1 MKKQV
6 GTLDAVPSKRLFLSI
21 IADYDLNKS
30 ICELIDNA
38 FDMWTR
44 NGRNREINISVIL
57 DRQDARIVVED
68 DAGGVAK
75 ENLTF
80 IVGPGQS
87 GSGATDDTIGIF
99 GVGTKRAVVALSKDI
114 RIVTRVPGAATFQV
128 EFDDSWLQD
137 EDWRLPL
144 FVVNNI
150 TEGSTRV
157 ELARLRVGIDDDAEK
172 LLRSHLSATYAKLLN
187 MAGVSLTL
195 NNKAIEPRLFD
206 QWSYPPDYG
215 PRRFSGKHRTPQG
228 RDVTLEV
235 IAGLSSESSPVSG
248 EYGVYFY
255 CNDRLV
261 APAMKSIDVGFA
273 KGLAG
278 LPHPKVS
285 LTKVIV
291 SMYGDAVAMP
301 WNSSKSEISTNHH
314 TFLALHSW
322 LVNVVSD
329 YARISRVWMGQWPE
343 KIFAYPTGIMTEVSI
358 EIAIEANRSFLPD
371 PPASRHRLPERI
383 TRANQRVAK
392 RKPWVIP
399 LYEGVVAA
407 IAVAK
412 QPLTNANWLAL
423 NLLELTLVATLKEW
437 LVNERGEEVTDAE
450 LKKLLRSPKPSTSL
464 RDAIPL
470 TQDDWEEIELLR
482 CQVDK
487 LTFGVMSPII
497 RDDELSSAEQLIKGI
512 LKTLFKVETDA

>member
-1 MKKQV
+1 MKKQI

-44 NGRNREINISVIL
+44 NGRSTDVNISVTL
-57 DRQDARIVVED
+57 DRHDARIVVED
-68 DAGGVAK
+68 DAGGVAR

-99 GVGTKRAVVALSKDI
+99 GVGTKRAVVALSRDI

-128 EFDDSWLQD
+128 EFDDNWLRD
-137 EDWRLPL
+137 EDWGLPL
-144 FVVNNI
+144 FEVDNI
-150 TEGSTRV
+150 SEGTTRV
-157 ELARLRVGIDDDAEK
+157 ELARLRVGIGEDAEK
-172 LLRSHLSATYAKLLN
+172 LLRSHLGATYAKLLV
-187 MAGVSLTL
+187 MPGVGLTL
-195 NNKAIEPRLFD
+195 NNKAIEPRFFD
-206 QWSYPPDYG
+206 QWSYPPNYG

-235 IAGLSSESSPVSG
+235 IAGLSNESSPASG

-291 SMYGDAVAMP
+291 SMTGDAVAMP

-314 TFLALHSW
+314 TFLALHDW

-329 YARISRVWMGQWPE
+329 YARISRVWIGQWPE
-343 KIFAYPTGIMTEVSI
+343 KVFAHQTGVVTEVPI
-358 EIAIEANRSFLPD
+358 ETAIEANRSFLPD
-371 PPASRHRLPERI
+371 PPASRHRLPARVAK
-383 TRANQRVAK
+383 TNQRVAK

-407 IAVAK
+407 IAVGK
-412 QPLTNANWLAL
+412 QPLANANWLAL
-423 NLLELTLVATLKEW
+423 NLLELTLVATLKAW
-437 LVNERGEEVTDAE
+437 LVNESGEEVTDAE
-450 LKKLLRSPKPSTSL
+450 LKKLLRDPTPSTAL

-470 TQDDWEEIELLR
+470 TEDDWEEIALLR
-482 CQVDK
+482 RQVEK
-487 LTFGVMSPII
+487 LTYGAASPVV
-497 RDDELSSAEQLIKGI
+497 RNDELSSAEQLIKSM
-512 LKTLFKVETDA
+512 LRTLFKVETDA